1 MGLQIIRRLMRRN
14 KFAAVVLSLVLI
26 TGAIIGCSK
35 DPEDVDEQSLK
46 VDEHSS
52 VVESV
57 IAEIDAYESTEEST
71 EATTTTVEET
81 TEADTV
87 AGTEATPATTADS
100 VDVIEEIIYDGSDYE
115 SFRAECIAAGY
126 DVMTLEEAGMEQ
138 DLTIRDG
145 FIDAFVA
152 DASDEEHL
160 EAVYAFQ
167 YDTAEHA
174 RFLYDF
180 FLDFETYEVV
190 TSDDLELSYNETAN
204 SYNGV
209 YYNEELAIVV
219 VVIYISV

>member
-1 MGLQIIRRLMRRN
+1 MGLQIIGRLMRRN

-35 DPEDVDEQSLK
+35 DPEDVDEQSRE

-71 EATTTTVEET
+71 EATTTTVEVI
-81 TEADTV
+81 TE
-87 AGTEATPATTADS
+87 ADS

-126 DVMTLEEAGMEQ
+126 EVMTLEEAGMEQ

-174 RFLYDF
+174 RSLYDF
-180 FLDFETYEVV
+180 LLDSETYEVV
-190 TSDDLELSYNETAN
+190 ISDDL
-204 SYNGV
+204 
-209 YYNEELAIVV
+209 
-219 VVIYISV
+219 